1 VHNSQYW
8 EVIRV
13 TESSRSMRRVFWG
26 YSVVQSIDYS
36 GLIDRMLGFLTT
48 NPSGDEVAQALALD
62 YLGAYSATKLRIS
75 LLGNDDSLYFLG
87 DYGWNPSRTHTMES
101 SNVWRN
107 RTDEILD
114 VKIEDDFFGTNEA
127 LTAAAALLK
136 IREVTSGTVSMVF
149 HRPLFATQVAE
160 VREILRQIV
169 KPLALFFLIRPGF
182 GFNAQGT
189 HGSSAV
195 IDIGA
200 FSQRQ
205 LLVLKSIT
213 DSKTNNVIAR
223 ELGFSVSTIRH
234 ETMRIFEILSVS
246 DRREAAQKAVSLGIV

>member
-1 VHNSQYW
+1 
-8 EVIRV
+8 
-13 TESSRSMRRVFWG
+13 
-26 YSVVQSIDYS
+26 
-36 GLIDRMLGFLTT
+36 
-48 NPSGDEVAQALALD
+48 
-62 YLGAYSATKLRIS
+62 
-75 LLGNDDSLYFLG
+75 
-87 DYGWNPSRTHTMES
+87 
-101 SNVWRN
+101 
-107 RTDEILD
+107 
-114 VKIEDDFFGTNEA
+114 
-127 LTAAAALLK
+127 
-136 IREVTSGTVSMVF
+136 MVF

>member
-1 VHNSQYW
+1 M
-8 EVIRV
+8 I
-13 TESSRSMRRVFWG
+13 
-26 YSVVQSIDYS
+26 QSIDYS
-36 GLIDRMLGFLTT
+36 GLTDRMLGFLTA

-62 YLGAYSATKLRIS
+62 YLGAYRTTKLRIS

-101 SNVWRN
+101 SHVWRN

-114 VKIEDDFFGTNEA
+114 VKIDNDFFGTNGNF
-127 LTAAAALLK
+127 TTAAALLK
-136 IREVTSGTVSMVF
+136 IREVTSGTLTMAF
-149 HRPLFATQVAE
+149 HRPLLAAQVDE
-160 VREILRQIV
+160 VRDILRQII

-182 GFNAQGT
+182 SFNAQGT

-195 IDIGA
+195 IDIAA
-200 FSQRQ
+200 FSPRQ
-205 LLVLKSIT
+205 LLVLKSII

-246 DRREAAQKAVSLGIV
+246 DRREAAQKAVSLGII

>member
-1 VHNSQYW
+1 
-8 EVIRV
+8 
-13 TESSRSMRRVFWG
+13 
-26 YSVVQSIDYS
+26 
-36 GLIDRMLGFLTT
+36 
-48 NPSGDEVAQALALD
+48 
-62 YLGAYSATKLRIS
+62 
-75 LLGNDDSLYFLG
+75 
-87 DYGWNPSRTHTMES
+87 MES

-182 GFNAQGT
+182 SFNAQGT

-200 FSQRQ
+200 FSKRQ

-246 DRREAAQKAVSLGIV
+246 DRREAAQKAVSLGII